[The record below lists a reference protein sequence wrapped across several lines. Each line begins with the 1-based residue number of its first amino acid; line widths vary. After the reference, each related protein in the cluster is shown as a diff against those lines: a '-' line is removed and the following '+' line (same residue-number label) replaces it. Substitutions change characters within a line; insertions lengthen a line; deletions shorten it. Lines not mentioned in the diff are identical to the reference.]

1 MSLLD
6 VEKKLYEKDENKDLA
21 KHADS
26 EFDAR
31 SRLADSSKISFAPED
46 AWEEKKKGLDKN
58 QKRAIKYGVIFL
70 AVILLIVAIA
80 VVFYRLK
87 QASFSEDKVV
97 VAINGPKE
105 VQSGTAMTYE
115 INYKNEN
122 QATLKDAKLNINFP
136 DNFKPE
142 DNPSFLS
149 EGPSNGRFE
158 LGEVKGGAEGKIIFR
173 AKAFSPKGS
182 LIYIKADFSYT
193 PSTFNSQFI
202 VRDQLGINIISFPVT
217 VEVLAPQNL
226 ASGDEIEYFISYK
239 NTGEEDF
246 ENAKL
251 RVSYPEGFTLSNA
264 EPAASEGDNIW
275 YIGHLSVAEEGKI
288 VIKGKL
294 EGSKDD
300 TRVLRV
306 ELGSLEEGQFVSY
319 NNESVSTK
327 IEASPLVISQ
337 TVNGLTDYVAKAG
350 EELNFEIAYRNDGS
364 IGLRDVIVTE
374 KVESSILDFGS
385 LKLKKGAYSSSDSTI
400 IWKASDFSELANLAP
415 GEEGKIDFSIKIKDV
430 IPVTNTNDKNFVI
443 SSIAKIDSP
452 DIQTPIDSN
461 KIISGNKIDI
471 KLKTKIGLSVKGY
484 YEDSQIKNTGPIP
497 PVVDSETTYTL
508 HWSVMNVSND
518 IINAKVEAILPT
530 GVVMTGAKYPE
541 DSNLTYNERTNMLVW
556 QIGNLPAGTG
566 IIVPEKE
573 IAFQVK
579 IKPAINQIGS
589 GVDLLEAATLS
600 GQDSFVN
607 EDTFIKADAKSND
620 LKEDASIGEKYKVQ
634 PASP

>member
-1 MSLLD
+1 MSLID
-6 VEKKLYEKDENKDLA
+6 VEKKLYEKDEDKDLA
-21 KHADS
+21 KHAES

-31 SRLADSSKISFAPED
+31 SGLAEPSKISFSSED
-46 AWEEKKKGLDKN
+46 AWEEKKKGLGKN
-58 QKRAIKYGVIFL
+58 QKKAIKYGVIFL
-70 AVILLIVAIA
+70 AVTLLSVTIA
-80 VVFYRLK
+80 VIFYRLK
-87 QASFSEDKVV
+87 QSSFSEDKVI

-115 INYKNEN
+115 ISYKNDN
-122 QATLKDAKLNINFP
+122 RAALKDAKLNINFP

-142 DNPSFLS
+142 DNPGFLS

-158 LGEVKGGAEGKIIFR
+158 LGEVKGGAEGKVVFR
-173 AKAFSPKGS
+173 GKAFSPKGS
-182 LIYIKADFSYT
+182 LIYIKVDFSYT
-193 PSTFNSQFI
+193 PATFNSQFI
-202 VRDQLGINIISFPVT
+202 VKDQLGINIISFPVT

-226 ASGDEIEYFISYK
+226 ASGDEIQYFISYK
-239 NTGEEDF
+239 NTGVEDF

-264 EPAASEGDNIW
+264 EPAASEGNNIW
-275 YIGHLSVAEEGKI
+275 YIGHLSIAEEGKI

-306 ELGSLEEGQFVSY
+306 ELGSAEGGQFVSY

-337 TVNGLTDYVAKAG
+337 TVNGLTNYVARAG
-350 EELNFEIAYRNDGS
+350 EELNFEITYRNDGS

-374 KVESSILDFGS
+374 KIESPILDFGS
-385 LKLKKGAYSSSDSTI
+385 LKLKKGAYVSSDSAI

-415 GEEGKIDFSIKIKDV
+415 GKEGKITFSIKIKDV
-430 IPVTNTNDKNFVI
+430 IPIVNDNDKNFII

-471 KLKTKIGLSVKGY
+471 KLKTKIGLSAKGY
-484 YEDSQIKNTGPIP
+484 YEDSRIKNTGPIP

-518 IINAKVEAILPT
+518 ITDAKVEAILPT

-566 IIVPEKE
+566 IIGPEKE
-573 IAFQVK
+573 IAFQFK
-579 IKPAINQIGS
+579 IKPSINQIGS
-589 GVDLLEAATLS
+589 GVELLGESTLS
-600 GQDSFVN
+600 GQDSFVK
-607 EDTFIKADAKSND
+607 EDIFIKADAKSNA
-620 LKEDASIGEKYKVQ
+620 LKEDNSIGEKYKVQ
-634 PASP
+634 PVAP